1 MISDA
6 RALEVPRRGV
16 EPAVVHAAA
25 SRMDSP
31 SRSTIW
37 KMLFQMP
44 KIAGLAASGGWRCAG
59 CGVRMVGTQRGVA
72 TVCVFCVQW
81 TQWRREGD
89 EHWGRALSDQ
99 EHGGRLTA
107 HPELVGLAART

>member
-6 RALEVPRRGV
+6 PALEVARPGDESDV
-16 EPAVVHAAA
+16 LHAAA
-25 SRMDSP
+25 SGMHSR

-44 KIAGLAASGGWRCAG
+44 AGTGLAANRGQRCAG
-59 CGVRMVGTQRGVA
+59 CGIQLVGTEPGVA
-72 TVCVFCVQW
+72 TVCVFCAAW
-81 TQWRREGD
+81 AQWRREGD

-99 EHGGRLTA
+99 EDGGLSRA
-107 HPELVGLAART
+107 HPDFVGLAAHT